1 MNDEE
6 LLKNRTALLKEITKV
21 GKERDWRRAEALLR
35 SLGSGRRTFTGP
47 IETWRGDKIGVNR
60 DMRSLAIG
68 KEVSSTLTMP
78 QGRGVKNLQAGLSFG
93 NTFPGDGSSMY
104 DKPKKT
110 GVRKMTPLKRAALGF
125 MIGDSIQSWPN
136 KDLNYRVDPTDKARS
151 RLYRMMSGGA
161 IDAYEK
167 GVGKLYREQVAQ
179 GIRRGEDKFQP
190 RNAKGQMKKQVT
202 WNPKSLKKPLY
213 DMAIGKEVSS
223 TLTMPQGRGIKN
235 LQAGLSFGNT
245 FPGDGSSMYDKPK
258 KTGVTKMTPLKRAA
272 LGFMI
277 GDSIQSWPNKD
288 LNYRVDPTDKA
299 RSRLYRMMSGGAID
313 AYSTRPGSLFS
324 DEVAQGMRR
333 GEDKFQPRNAKGQ
346 MKKQVTWNP
355 KSLKQPLVD
364 MAIGKGMKYIAK
376 GAVGDPRAQL
386 AIDIASTLNSLTK
399 ATTGKDFSEHYQD
412 ASERFKDSGEFTT
425 P

>member
-47 IETWRGDKIGVNR
+47 LETFRGEKIGVLR

-68 KEVSSTLTMP
+68 KEV
-78 QGRGVKNLQAGLSFG
+78 N
-93 NTFPGDGSSMY
+93 
-104 DKPKKT
+104 
-110 GVRKMTPLKRAALGF
+110 
-125 MIGDSIQSWPN
+125 
-136 KDLNYRVDPTDKARS
+136 
-151 RLYRMMSGGA
+151 
-161 IDAYEK
+161 
-167 GVGKLYREQVAQ
+167 
-179 GIRRGEDKFQP
+179 
-190 RNAKGQMKKQVT
+190 
-202 WNPKSLKKPLY
+202 
-213 DMAIGKEVSS
+213 S

-245 FPGDGSSMYDKPK
+245 FPGDGSSIYDKPK

-277 GDSIQSWPNKD
+277 GDQIQSWPNKD
-288 LNYRVDPTDKA
+288 LNYRVEPTDKA
-299 RSRLYRMMSGGAID
+299 RSRLYRIMSKGAID
-313 AYSTRPGSLFS
+313 AYSTRPGSLLS

-333 GEDKFQPRNAKGQ
+333 GEDKFQPRNVKGQ

-399 ATTGKDFSEHYQD
+399 AATGKDFSEHYQD
-412 ASERFKDSGEFTT
+412 ASDRFKESGEFTT

>member
-35 SLGSGRRTFTGP
+35 SLGSGKRTYTGR
-47 IETWRGDKIGVNR
+47 IETRGGQPIGISR
-60 DMRSLAIG
+60 TMRSLAIG
-68 KEVSSTLTMP
+68 KSVDSSVTAP
-78 QGRGVKNLQAGLSFG
+78 RGRGYKNLDAGLSFG
-93 NTFPGDGSSMY
+93 NTFPGDGSS
-104 DKPKKT
+104 
-110 GVRKMTPLKRAALGF
+110 
-125 MIGDSIQSWPN
+125 I
-136 KDLNYRVDPTDKARS
+136 
-151 RLYRMMSGGA
+151 
-161 IDAYEK
+161 
-167 GVGKLYREQVAQ
+167 
-179 GIRRGEDKFQP
+179 
-190 RNAKGQMKKQVT
+190 
-202 WNPKSLKKPLY
+202 
-213 DMAIGKEVSS
+213 
-223 TLTMPQGRGIKN
+223 
-235 LQAGLSFGNT
+235 
-245 FPGDGSSMYDKPK
+245 YDKPK

-277 GDSIQSWPNKD
+277 GDTISKWPDKN
-288 LNYRVDPTDKA
+288 LNYRVDPTSKS

-313 AYSTRPGSLFS
+313 AYEVNPHGFS
-324 DEVAQGMRR
+324 DGGAQTAQGMRR

-412 ASERFKDSGEFTT
+412 ASERFKESGEFTT

>member
-47 IETWRGDKIGVNR
+47 LETWRGQKVGVSR

-68 KEVSSTLTMP
+68 KEVNSSLTL
-78 QGRGVKNLQAGLSFG
+78 
-93 NTFPGDGSSMY
+93 
-104 DKPKKT
+104 
-110 GVRKMTPLKRAALGF
+110 
-125 MIGDSIQSWPN
+125 
-136 KDLNYRVDPTDKARS
+136 
-151 RLYRMMSGGA
+151 
-161 IDAYEK
+161 
-167 GVGKLYREQVAQ
+167 
-179 GIRRGEDKFQP
+179 
-190 RNAKGQMKKQVT
+190 
-202 WNPKSLKKPLY
+202 
-213 DMAIGKEVSS
+213 
-223 TLTMPQGRGIKN
+223 PQGRGIKN

-245 FPGDGSSMYDKPK
+245 FPGDGSSIYAKPV
-258 KTGVTKMTPLKRAA
+258 KTGVRKMTPLKRAA

-277 GDSIQSWPNKD
+277 GDQIQSWPNKD

-313 AYSTRPGSLFS
+313 AYSTQPESVFS
-324 DEVAQGMRR
+324 EQVAQGIRR

-364 MAIGKGMKYIAK
+364 MAIGKGMKYLATGVI
-376 GAVGDPRAQL
+376 GDQRAQL
-386 AIDIASTLNSLTK
+386 LMTAFDVANQITK
-399 ATTGKDFSEHYQD
+399 QATGEDLSQHYERAGQ
-412 ASERFKDSGEFTT
+412 RFKDSGEFTT

>member
-47 IETWRGDKIGVNR
+47 LETWRGEKVGVSR

-68 KEVSSTLTMP
+68 KEVSSSVTMP
-78 QGRGVKNLQAGLSFG
+78 QGRGTKNLQAGLSFG
-93 NTFPGDGSSMY
+93 NTFPGDGSS
-104 DKPKKT
+104 
-110 GVRKMTPLKRAALGF
+110 
-125 MIGDSIQSWPN
+125 I
-136 KDLNYRVDPTDKARS
+136 
-151 RLYRMMSGGA
+151 
-161 IDAYEK
+161 
-167 GVGKLYREQVAQ
+167 
-179 GIRRGEDKFQP
+179 
-190 RNAKGQMKKQVT
+190 
-202 WNPKSLKKPLY
+202 
-213 DMAIGKEVSS
+213 
-223 TLTMPQGRGIKN
+223 
-235 LQAGLSFGNT
+235 
-245 FPGDGSSMYDKPK
+245 YDKPK

-313 AYSTRPGSLFS
+313 AYEKGVGRLYR
-324 DEVAQGMRR
+324 EQVAQGIRR

-355 KSLKQPLVD
+355 KSLKEPLYD
-364 MAIGKGMKYIAK
+364 MAIGKGMKYLATGIM
-376 GAVGDPRAQL
+376 GDKRAQL
-386 AIDIASTLNSLTK
+386 LMTAFDVANQVTK
-399 ATTGKDFSEHYQD
+399 QATGEDLSQHYERAGQ
-412 ASERFKDSGEFTT
+412 RFKDSGEFTT

>member
-35 SLGSGRRTFTGP
+35 SLGSGRRTYTGR
-47 IETWRGDKIGVNR
+47 IETRSGQPIGITR
-60 DMRSLAIG
+60 TMRSLAIG
-68 KEVSSTLTMP
+68 KSVDSSVTAP
-78 QGRGVKNLQAGLSFG
+78 RGRGYKNLDAGLSFG
-93 NTFPGDGSSMY
+93 NTFPGDGSSIY
-104 DKPKKT
+104 DKPNKT

-125 MIGDSIQSWPN
+125 MIGDTISKWP
-136 KDLNYRVDPTDKARS
+136 D
-151 RLYRMMSGGA
+151 
-161 IDAYEK
+161 
-167 GVGKLYREQVAQ
+167 
-179 GIRRGEDKFQP
+179 
-190 RNAKGQMKKQVT
+190 
-202 WNPKSLKKPLY
+202 
-213 DMAIGKEVSS
+213 
-223 TLTMPQGRGIKN
+223 
-235 LQAGLSFGNT
+235 
-245 FPGDGSSMYDKPK
+245 
-258 KTGVTKMTPLKRAA
+258 
-272 LGFMI
+272 
-277 GDSIQSWPNKD
+277 KD

-324 DEVAQGMRR
+324 DEVAQGIRR

-355 KSLKQPLVD
+355 KSLKKPLYD

-376 GAVGDPRAQL
+376 GVVGDPRAQL

-399 ATTGKDFSEHYQD
+399 AVTGKDFSEHYQN

>member
-21 GKERDWRRAEALLR
+21 DKERDWRRAEALLR

-47 IETWRGDKIGVNR
+47 LETWRGEKIGVNR

-68 KEVSSTLTMP
+68 KEVNSSVTVP
-78 QGRGVKNLQAGLSFG
+78 QGRGYKNLQAGLAFG
-93 NTFPGDGSSMY
+93 NTFPGDGSS
-104 DKPKKT
+104 
-110 GVRKMTPLKRAALGF
+110 
-125 MIGDSIQSWPN
+125 I
-136 KDLNYRVDPTDKARS
+136 
-151 RLYRMMSGGA
+151 
-161 IDAYEK
+161 
-167 GVGKLYREQVAQ
+167 
-179 GIRRGEDKFQP
+179 
-190 RNAKGQMKKQVT
+190 
-202 WNPKSLKKPLY
+202 
-213 DMAIGKEVSS
+213 
-223 TLTMPQGRGIKN
+223 
-235 LQAGLSFGNT
+235 
-245 FPGDGSSMYDKPK
+245 YDKPK

-313 AYSTRPGSLFS
+313 AYEKGVGRLYR
-324 DEVAQGMRR
+324 EQVAQGMRR

-364 MAIGKGMKYIAK
+364 MAIGKGMKYIVK

-412 ASERFKDSGEFTT
+412 ASERFKESGEFTT

>member
-47 IETWRGDKIGVNR
+47 LETWRGEKVGVSR

-68 KEVSSTLTMP
+68 KEVSSS
-78 QGRGVKNLQAGLSFG
+78 V
-93 NTFPGDGSSMY
+93 
-104 DKPKKT
+104 
-110 GVRKMTPLKRAALGF
+110 
-125 MIGDSIQSWPN
+125 
-136 KDLNYRVDPTDKARS
+136 
-151 RLYRMMSGGA
+151 
-161 IDAYEK
+161 
-167 GVGKLYREQVAQ
+167 
-179 GIRRGEDKFQP
+179 
-190 RNAKGQMKKQVT
+190 
-202 WNPKSLKKPLY
+202 
-213 DMAIGKEVSS
+213 
-223 TLTMPQGRGIKN
+223 TMPQGRGIKN

-245 FPGDGSSMYDKPK
+245 FPGDGSSIYDKPK

-313 AYSTRPGSLFS
+313 AYSTRPGSLLS
-324 DEVAQGMRR
+324 EEVAQGMRR

-355 KSLKQPLVD
+355 KSLKKPLYD
-364 MAIGKGMKYIAK
+364 MAIGKGMKYLAT
-376 GAVGDPRAQL
+376 GVMGDKRAQL
-386 AIDIASTLNSLTK
+386 LMTAFDVANQVTK
-399 ATTGKDFSEHYQD
+399 QATGEDLSQHYERAGQ
-412 ASERFKDSGEFTT
+412 RFKESGEFTT

>member
-47 IETWRGDKIGVNR
+47 LETFRGEKIGVLR

-68 KEVSSTLTMP
+68 KEV
-78 QGRGVKNLQAGLSFG
+78 N
-93 NTFPGDGSSMY
+93 
-104 DKPKKT
+104 
-110 GVRKMTPLKRAALGF
+110 
-125 MIGDSIQSWPN
+125 
-136 KDLNYRVDPTDKARS
+136 
-151 RLYRMMSGGA
+151 
-161 IDAYEK
+161 
-167 GVGKLYREQVAQ
+167 
-179 GIRRGEDKFQP
+179 
-190 RNAKGQMKKQVT
+190 
-202 WNPKSLKKPLY
+202 
-213 DMAIGKEVSS
+213 S

-245 FPGDGSSMYDKPK
+245 FPGDGSSIYDKPK

-277 GDSIQSWPNKD
+277 GDQIQSWPNKD
-288 LNYRVDPTDKA
+288 LNYRVEPTDKA
-299 RSRLYRMMSGGAID
+299 RSRLYRMMSKGAID
-313 AYSTRPGSLFS
+313 AYSTRPGSLLS

-333 GEDKFQPRNAKGQ
+333 GEDKFQPRNVKGQ

-399 ATTGKDFSEHYQD
+399 AATGKDFSEHYQD
-412 ASERFKDSGEFTT
+412 ASDRFKDSGEFTT

>member
-47 IETWRGDKIGVNR
+47 LETWRGEKVGVSR

-68 KEVSSTLTMP
+68 KEVSSSVTMP
-78 QGRGVKNLQAGLSFG
+78 QGRGIKNLQAGLSFG
-93 NTFPGDGSSMY
+93 NTFPGDGSSIY

-167 GVGKLYREQVAQ
+167 GVGRLYREQVAQ

-190 RNAKGQMKKQVT
+190 RDAKGRMKKQV
-202 WNPKSLKKPLY
+202 N
-213 DMAIGKEVSS
+213 
-223 TLTMPQGRGIKN
+223 
-235 LQAGLSFGNT
+235 
-245 FPGDGSSMYDKPK
+245 
-258 KTGVTKMTPLKRAA
+258 
-272 LGFMI
+272 
-277 GDSIQSWPNKD
+277 
-288 LNYRVDPTDKA
+288 
-299 RSRLYRMMSGGAID
+299 
-313 AYSTRPGSLFS
+313 
-324 DEVAQGMRR
+324 
-333 GEDKFQPRNAKGQ
+333 
-346 MKKQVTWNP
+346 WNP

-364 MAIGKGMKYIAK
+364 MAIGKGMKYLATGVI
-376 GAVGDPRAQL
+376 GDQRAQL
-386 AIDIASTLNSLTK
+386 LMTAFDVANHITK
-399 ATTGKDFSEHYQD
+399 QATGEDLSQHYERAGQ
-412 ASERFKDSGEFTT
+412 RFKKSGELTT

>member
-35 SLGSGRRTFTGP
+35 SLGSGKRTYTGR
-47 IETWRGDKIGVNR
+47 IETRGGQPIGISR
-60 DMRSLAIG
+60 TMRSLAIG
-68 KEVSSTLTMP
+68 KSVDSNVTAP
-78 QGRGVKNLQAGLSFG
+78 RGRGYKNLDAGLSFG
-93 NTFPGDGSSMY
+93 NTFPGDGSS
-104 DKPKKT
+104 
-110 GVRKMTPLKRAALGF
+110 
-125 MIGDSIQSWPN
+125 I
-136 KDLNYRVDPTDKARS
+136 
-151 RLYRMMSGGA
+151 
-161 IDAYEK
+161 
-167 GVGKLYREQVAQ
+167 
-179 GIRRGEDKFQP
+179 
-190 RNAKGQMKKQVT
+190 
-202 WNPKSLKKPLY
+202 
-213 DMAIGKEVSS
+213 
-223 TLTMPQGRGIKN
+223 
-235 LQAGLSFGNT
+235 
-245 FPGDGSSMYDKPK
+245 YDKPK

-277 GDSIQSWPNKD
+277 GDTISKWPDKD

-299 RSRLYRMMSGGAID
+299 RSRLYRMMSKGAID

-324 DEVAQGMRR
+324 DETAQGIRR

-364 MAIGKGMKYIAK
+364 MAIGKGMKYIVK

-399 ATTGKDFSEHYQD
+399 AATGKDFSEHYQD
-412 ASERFKDSGEFTT
+412 ASERFKKSEEFTT